1 MAAKPPFDNV
11 VYFVS
16 TIRYYSAMDRDLL
29 SHLPIILAVARR
41 KSFVTAAAELGMG
54 ASAVSHSV
62 RLVEE
67 RLGVPLF
74 ARTTRSVALTEAG
87 SALVASAAPALQ
99 DITERVERIRS
110 VKGRVTGHLRL
121 NVPRLALAMMMTP
134 VVREMARRFADVTV
148 EICADDAITNIVEEG
163 FDAGIRLGE
172 MIAGDMIAV
181 RLTPPFQAIV
191 VASPEYLSE
200 RGRPK
205 TIGELK
211 NHNCI
216 AYRLIKSGALYR
228 WQLRDGGR
236 EVEIDAAGHTIIN
249 DPMYARDL
257 ALAGVGLAF
266 VMEPVVRADIAAG
279 RLTQVLPKATNE
291 WPGLFLYYPDR
302 ASMAPKLRAFIDTA
316 RDVARKT
323 P

>member
-1 MAAKPPFDNV
+1 
-11 VYFVS
+11 
-16 TIRYYSAMDRDLL
+16 MDRDLL

-41 KSFVTAAAELGMG
+41 KSFVAAAAELGMG

-87 SALVASAAPALQ
+87 TALVASATPALQ
-99 DITERVERIRS
+99 EINERVERIRS
-110 VKGRVTGHLRL
+110 VKGRVAGHLRL
-121 NVPRLALAMMMTP
+121 NVPRLALAMVMTP
-134 VVREMARRFADVTV
+134 IVREMSERFPDVTV
-148 EICADDAITNIVEEG
+148 EVYADDAIANIVEEG

-172 MIAGDMIAV
+172 MITEDMVAV
-181 RLTPPFQAIV
+181 RLTPPFKAIV
-191 VASPEYLSE
+191 VASAEYLSR
-200 RGRPK
+200 RGRPR
-205 TIGELK
+205 TIGDLK

-216 AYRLIKSGALYR
+216 AYRLIRSGALYR
-228 WQLRDGGR
+228 WELRDDGR
-236 EVEIDAAGHTIIN
+236 EVEVDTTGSTVIN

-291 WPGLFLYYPDR
+291 WPGLFLYYPER

-316 RDVARKT
+316 RDVARKAR
-323 P
+323 

>member
-1 MAAKPPFDNV
+1 
-11 VYFVS
+11 
-16 TIRYYSAMDRDLL
+16 MDRDLL

-41 KSFVTAAAELGMG
+41 KSFVGAASELGMG

-67 RLGVPLF
+67 RLGMPLF

-99 DITERVERIRS
+99 DIAERVERIRS

-121 NVPRLALAMMMTP
+121 NAPRLALTMVMTP
-134 VVREMARRFADVTV
+134 IVREMARRFPNVTV
-148 EICADDAITNIVEEG
+148 EICADDAIANIVEDG

-172 MIAGDMIAV
+172 MIAEDMVAV
-181 RLTPPFQAIV
+181 RLTPPFKAIV
-191 VASPEYLSE
+191 VASPDYLSE

-205 TIGELK
+205 TIGDLK

-216 AYRLIKSGALYR
+216 AYRLIKTGALYR
-228 WQLRDGGR
+228 WELLTDGR
-236 EVEIDAAGHTIIN
+236 EVAVEAPRNTVIN

-279 RLTQVLPKATNE
+279 RLTQVLPKSANE
-291 WPGLFLYYPDR
+291 WPGLFLYYPKR
-302 ASMAPKLRAFIDTA
+302 ASMAPKLRAFVDTA
-316 RDVARKT
+316 RDVVRKAK
-323 P
+323 

>member
-1 MAAKPPFDNV
+1 
-11 VYFVS
+11 
-16 TIRYYSAMDRDLL
+16 MDRDLL